1 MVTGSSTDLLQLTEH
16 CGCGAKLSAAD
27 LRDLLSTLPQPHDP
41 ALLIGPHTFDDAA
54 VYRLRDDCL
63 VVQTVDFFP
72 PAASEPRTFGGI
84 AAANALSDIYAMG
97 GRPLTALALMCL
109 PSGQVPLGLAREV
122 IEGAVG
128 KLAEADVSL
137 VGGHT
142 LEDPQLK
149 FGLSVMGVVEPGR
162 MLTNAG
168 AQPGD
173 VVVLTKPMG
182 TGLIITAAKAGL
194 ATQAHVQEANRSM
207 LTLNRRAAQAAV
219 EAGARAAT
227 DVTGFG
233 LLGHTWQLAKA
244 SGVRVR
250 LRAAAVPLLD
260 GALKFASMGLVP
272 AGAYANRRSLQGR
285 VTIAKD
291 VPLAWQDVLFDP
303 QTSGGLLVCLPAG
316 RSPSAGEGLPAGA
329 EQKFQE
335 VIARQEGCCC
345 AVVGRIEAGDEEPR
359 LIVEP

>member
-1 MVTGSSTDLLQLTEH
+1 MVTGSSIDLLQLTEH
-16 CGCGAKLSAAD
+16 CGCGAKLSATD
-27 LRDLLSTLPQPHDP
+27 LRDLLSALPQSHDP
-41 ALLIGPHTFDDAA
+41 ALLIGPDTFDDAA

-72 PAASEPRTFGGI
+72 PMASDPHTFGRI
-84 AAANALSDIYAMG
+84 AAANALSDVYAMG

-109 PSGQVPLGLAREV
+109 PSGQVPLGLARQV
-122 IEGAVG
+122 IEGAVE
-128 KLAEADVSL
+128 KLAEAHVSL

-162 MLTNAG
+162 LLTNAG
-168 AQPGD
+168 AEPGD
-173 VVVLTKPMG
+173 LVVLTKPIG
-182 TGLIITAAKAGL
+182 TGLTITAAKAGL
-194 ATQAHVQEANRSM
+194 ATQAHVEEANRCM
-207 LTLNRRAAQAAV
+207 LALNRQAAQAAV

-233 LLGHTWQLAKA
+233 LLGHAWQLAKA
-244 SGVRVR
+244 SGVHLRFWRARVPV
-250 LRAAAVPLLD
+250 LA
-260 GALKFASMGLVP
+260 GALEFASMGLVP
-272 AGAYANRRSLQGR
+272 AGAYANRRFLEGR
-285 VTIAKD
+285 VRVSED

-316 RSPSAGEGLPAGA
+316 A
-329 EQKFQE
+329 EPKFQK
-335 VIARQEGCCC
+335 VMGRQEGCCC

-359 LIVEP
+359 LTVQP